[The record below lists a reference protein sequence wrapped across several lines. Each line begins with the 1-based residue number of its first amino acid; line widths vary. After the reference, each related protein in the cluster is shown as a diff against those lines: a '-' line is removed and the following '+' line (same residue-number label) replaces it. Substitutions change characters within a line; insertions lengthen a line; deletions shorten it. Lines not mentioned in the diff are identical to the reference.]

1 MLLIEVLGFIVW
13 LYIVWTLKRANL
25 KFFRYIIGTVGAF
38 IFMLLWVE
46 KLIVLP
52 MMKGV
57 AFVTGFIGEFTGMF
71 DSYYKYSMLFIPK
84 DTASISLYVDFE
96 CSGVIEIMAFLS
108 LLWFFE
114 IYNLKE
120 KIKYSILG
128 VLFVFVANVVRLLVI
143 CTIIYFGGNDWFYF
157 AHSIFGRIVFYALT
171 VYLYFSVFTKPHIQR
186 QKVGQFS
193 YEKEDEDE

>member
-1 MLLIEVLGFIVW
+1 MLLLEILGFVIW

-25 KFFRYIIGTVGAF
+25 KFFRYLIGSVGVF

-46 KLIVLP
+46 QFIVVP
-52 MMKGV
+52 MMRGV
-57 AFVTGFIGEFTGMF
+57 AFVSGAVGEVTGMY
-71 DSYYKYSMLFIPK
+71 DSYYQYCMLFIPK
-84 DTASISLYVDFE
+84 NTASISLYVDFE
-96 CSGVIEIMAFLS
+96 CSGVIEIMAFLA

-114 IYNLKE
+114 IYTTKE
-120 KIKYSILG
+120 KIKISILG
-128 VLFVFVANVVRLLVI
+128 ILFVFAANVIRIFTI

-171 VYLYFSVFTKPHIQR
+171 IYLYFSVFTKPHIKR

-193 YEKEDEDE
+193 YEKEEEDE

>member
-1 MLLIEVLGFIVW
+1 MLLLEILGFIIW
-13 LYIVWTLKRANL
+13 LYVIWTLKRANL
-25 KFFRYIIGTVGAF
+25 KFFRYMIGSVGIF

-46 KLIVLP
+46 KFIVVP
-52 MMKGV
+52 MMRTV
-57 AFVTGFIGEFTGMF
+57 AFVAGLVGEVTGMY
-71 DSYYKYSMLFIPK
+71 DSYYQYCMLFIPK
-84 DTASISLYVDFE
+84 NTASISLYVDFE
-96 CSGVIEIMAFLS
+96 CSGVIEIMAFLA

-114 IYNLKE
+114 IYTTKE
-120 KIKYSILG
+120 KVKYSVIG
-128 VLFVFVANVVRLLVI
+128 VLFVFAANVIRIFTI

-193 YEKEDEDE
+193 YEKEEEDE